1 MSSANYNITTQQH
14 STFDLHMEYLTDE
27 NVPIDLSPFTA
38 RFHVK
43 PSEQSD
49 VKYIQAT
56 LNGVTCGATGGSGG
70 IFLNTND
77 GGGGLT
83 GGLRIIVDGDS
94 MGSVPE
100 GSWHYSLEL
109 AVGVTTEEIMN
120 GRFVVLPKVAR
131 G

>member
-1 MSSANYNITTQQH
+1 MSSAYYDINAQRH

-27 NVPIDLSPFTA
+27 NAPIDLSPFTA

-43 PSEQSD
+43 PSADSD
-49 VKYIQAT
+49 VKYIQAVVG
-56 LNGVTCGATGGSGG
+56 GVTSGVTGGSGG
-70 IFLNTND
+70 IFLNVSD
-77 GGGGLT
+77 SGAGFT

-94 MGSVPE
+94 MGNVPE

-109 AVGVTTEEIMN
+109 AVGVTTEEIMH
-120 GRFVVLPKVAR
+120 GRFVVLPKVSR